1 MNGYAWIAYL
11 TPVAAAALGWIGVW
25 LHRRSL
31 RHGRAG
37 GGATLT
43 RSP

>member
-1 MNGYAWIAYL
+1 MNAYTWIAYL

-31 RHGRAG
+31 RHARGPETTALPHSG
-37 GGATLT
+37 
-43 RSP
+43 